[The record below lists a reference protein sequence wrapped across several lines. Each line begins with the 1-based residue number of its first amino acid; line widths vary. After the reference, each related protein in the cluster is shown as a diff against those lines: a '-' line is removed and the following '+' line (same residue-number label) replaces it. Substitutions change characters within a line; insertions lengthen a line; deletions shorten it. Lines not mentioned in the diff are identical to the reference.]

1 MRHHLLLLV
10 PVLALVIPAA
20 LARAADK
27 ADPAKSAHKTVGV
40 DEFEKLTREPN
51 AVILDVRTP
60 AEYATGH
67 LKDAVLLDINSKDF
81 DQKIKALD
89 KDKTYLVHCAVGM
102 RGEKACKRLDTLD
115 FPRVYNLQGGIKAW
129 KNAGKPVEK

>member
-1 MRHHLLLLV
+1 MRPRFLPLIA
-10 PVLALVIPAA
+10 VLCLILPSR
-20 LARAADK
+20 LAK
-27 ADPAKSAHKTVGV
+27 ADDKPDAKPVHKSVGV
-40 DEFEKLTREPN
+40 DEFEKLTKQPN

-67 LKDAVLLDINSKDF
+67 LKDAVLIDLNSKDF

-102 RGEKACKRLDTLD
+102 RGEKACKRLDTFD
-115 FPRVYNLQGGIKAW
+115 FPKVYNLEGGIKAW
-129 KNAGKPVEK
+129 KNAGKPIEK